1 MIEFSLFKLTLQF
14 TLIIIILISFAY
26 ILEYTVKN
34 FSGEITKIG
43 SVFLL
48 FISIVIS
55 EYLSI
60 LIINFVE

>member
-1 MIEFSLFKLTLQF
+1 MIEFSLFKLALQF
-14 TLIIIILISFAY
+14 GLIIIILIAVSY
-26 ILEYTVKN
+26 ILKYTVKD

-43 SVFLL
+43 SVFLMVV
-48 FISIVIS
+48 SIVIS

>member
-1 MIEFSLFKLTLQF
+1 MIEFSLFKLALQF
-14 TLIIIILISFAY
+14 GLIIIIIKAVSY
-26 ILEYTVKN
+26 ILNYTVKD

-43 SVFLL
+43 SVFLMV
-48 FISIVIS
+48 ISIVIS

>member
-14 TLIIIILISFAY
+14 TLIIIILIAVAY

-43 SVFLL
+43 SVLL
-48 FISIVIS
+48 LSISIVIS

-60 LIINFVE
+60 LIINFIE

>member
-14 TLIIIILISFAY
+14 TLIIAVAY
-26 ILEYTVKN
+26 ILEYTVKD
-34 FSGEITKIG
+34 FSGEIAKIG
-43 SVFLL
+43 SVFLM